1 MAGPEK
7 TEQNTFQGGQ
17 SDELLAPRKDV
28 KVEEQPP
35 VRSRRKRFAVHEYPL
50 NLTAMM
56 DMMTIILV
64 YLLKSYSSDPN
75 NIQTS
80 DELKLPMSTTTF
92 KTEEAVP
99 VAITKKSILVND
111 KMVATV
117 TNGKVTGQDK
127 GGSEDSMLIA
137 PLLAAMKS
145 EAEKQKMIAKYNK
158 NKEFKG
164 MVLVIGDKMVPF
176 RLLTEVLY
184 TVGQAEFGQ
193 YKFAVTMESQ

>member
-1 MAGPEK
+1 MAGSEK
-7 TEQNTFQGGQ
+7 TEQNIVQGGQ
-17 SDELLAPRKDV
+17 ADELLPSRKDV
-28 KVEEQPP
+28 STEDQPP
-35 VRSRRKRFAVHEYPL
+35 SRPRRKRLSVHDYPL

-99 VAITKKSILVND
+99 VAITKKAILVND

-117 TNGKVTGQDK
+117 LNGKVAGKEK
-127 GGSEDSMLIA
+127 GGSEESMLIA
-137 PLLAAMKS
+137 PLLSAMKA